1 MSVPAALRNLFNP
14 LFDMFAPKE
23 QESYQPTPLRAMREI
38 TQTESF
44 RAILPHCA
52 YDATAGLFVLDTGER
67 DPKGRSEALGMVI
80 ELTPQ
85 TGATEEMINVLAP
98 IIASAPGGTSMQY
111 SLYGGSRIIDR
122 MKCFALL
129 RDTDAPDDE
138 AQSDADR
145 RSNGIFRAMARKR
158 IDYYMRGACQRL
170 IPHIPMLVR
179 DFRLILSISFN
190 CDPRDVKAIDDL
202 VRMRDGI
209 HATLKAASFD
219 CWNWNATDL
228 INWCYELTNPNK
240 LLTRSAHYKKSYDSG
255 RLIRHQIVDQD
266 TVCTPTDDGK
276 SLRYGLPGESSEVHS
291 RLYSV
296 TGYPADFP
304 LWAMGNL
311 IGDYYH
317 SQLGYPCP
325 FVITMG
331 IQVLD
336 HADHKNIAQIKG
348 ARATTNASSP
358 MARFLPEMQDKKRDW
373 DTVNRSY
380 AKGMGE
386 VDMYHQ
392 VLLMAPPGE
401 IEAAETAARSI
412 WRARGFGLVPMQY
425 MQVPGILT
433 SLPLGYTPTMQR
445 FYKRKGLSCRKTS
458 LNAVNLAPMIAE
470 WKGTSTPVIPF
481 IGRRGQLM
489 SIDLFDNRGGNYNF
503 SCAASSG
510 SGKSMLA
517 NEIASSYL
525 GVGAKVFIIDVGRS
539 YEKICRRYG
548 GEYIEFVK
556 SADFTICVNPFDNIV
571 DIHEDMDMI
580 KPMVAQMASPSGTLT
595 DHDRSLIEIAIN
607 NVWENKKN
615 EMEITDIADALKSS
629 RDRDA
634 RKLGDQL
641 FPYTRDGM
649 YGMYFTGRSNVDFS
663 KDLVVLELEELGSKK
678 DLQSV
683 VLFIMMF
690 RITQSMYHDRRD
702 RKKICII
709 DEAWDLMDGANS
721 GKFIEVGY
729 RRARKYGGA
738 FGTLTQSVMDYYKNA
753 ASQAA
758 LENSDWLFLLKQKKE
773 SIEQLDRGGKL
784 KLDEATKRI
793 LLSVKTE
800 QGLYSEIFIN
810 SPMGS
815 GIGRLIVDPF
825 TLLAYSTDPTDWNAI
840 QAYRDKGIGV
850 TDAINAVLMDRAHH
864 AGGA

>member
-1 MSVPAALRNLFNP
+1 MNMNAALKTLFSP
-14 LFDMFAPKE
+14 LRDMFGPQEE
-23 QESYQPTPLRAMREI
+23 QPYQPTPLRAMREI
-38 TQTESF
+38 TNTESF
-44 RAILPHCA
+44 RSILPHCA
-52 YDATAGLFVLDTGER
+52 YDEVDGLFVLDTGER
-67 DPKGRSEALGMVI
+67 DPKGRSDALGMVI

-98 IIASAPGGTSMQY
+98 IIAGAPGGTFMQF

-122 MKCFALL
+122 MKLFALL
-129 RDTDAPDDE
+129 RDTDDLESQGDG
-138 AQSDADR
+138 DR
-145 RSNGIFRAMARKR
+145 RSKGLFRAMARRRIEYYLRGTAKR
-158 IDYYMRGACQRL
+158 L
-170 IPHIPMLVR
+170 VPHIPFLVR
-179 DFRLILSISFN
+179 DFRLVLSISRH
-190 CDPRDVKAIDDL
+190 CDPRDVKVIEEL
-202 VRMRDGI
+202 VRMRDGV

-219 CWNWNATDL
+219 CWNWSPTDL

-240 LLTRSAHYKKSYDSG
+240 LLTRSAHYKKTYDPG

-266 TVCTPTDDGK
+266 TVCTPTNDGK
-276 SLRYGLPGESSEVHS
+276 SLRYGLPGEASEVHS

-296 TGYPADFP
+296 TGYPKDFP
-304 LWAMGNL
+304 LWGMGNL

-317 SQLGYPCP
+317 GQLGYPCP

-331 IQVLD
+331 IQVLEQ
-336 HADHKNIAQIKG
+336 ADHKNVAQIKG

-358 MARFLPEMQDKKRDW
+358 MARFLPEFQDKKRDW

-380 AKGMGE
+380 AAGMGE

-392 VLLMAPPGE
+392 VLLMAPPAE
-401 IEAAETAARSI
+401 IEAAETATRSI
-412 WRARGFGLVPMQY
+412 WRARGFNLVPMQY

-433 SLPLGYTPTMQR
+433 SLPLGYTPTMQK

-470 WKGTSTPVIPF
+470 WKGTATPVLNL

-489 SIDLFDNRGGNYNF
+489 SIDLFDNKGGNYNF

-510 SGKSMLA
+510 SGKSVLA

-525 GVGAKVFIIDVGRS
+525 GVGAKIFIIDVGRS
-539 YEKICRRYG
+539 YEKICRRYD

-556 SADFTICVNPFDNIV
+556 RPDFRICVNPFDNIV
-571 DIHEDMDMI
+571 DILEDMEMI
-580 KPMVAQMASPSGTLT
+580 KPLVAQMASPSGTLT
-595 DHDRSLIEIAIN
+595 DHDRSLIEIAIVDKWTEMGN
-607 NVWENKKN
+607 L
-615 EMEITDIADALKSS
+615 MEITDVAEALKKSK
-629 RDRDA
+629 DRDA
-634 RKLGDQL
+634 RRLGDQL
-641 FPYTRDGM
+641 FPYTREGM
-649 YGMYFTGRSNVDFS
+649 YGMYFTGKSNVDFS
-663 KDLVVLELEELGSKK
+663 KDLVVLELEELNSKK

-683 VLFIMMF
+683 ILFIMMF
-690 RITQSMYHDRRD
+690 RITQAMYHDRRD

-738 FGTLTQSVMDYYKNA
+738 FGTLTQSVMDYYKNP

-800 QGLYSEIFIN
+800 QGLYSEIYIN
-810 SPMGS
+810 SPMGA

-825 TLLAYSTDPTDWNAI
+825 TLLAYSTDPLDWNAI
-840 QAYRDKGIGV
+840 QRYRDQGLGV
-850 TDAINAVLMDRAHH
+850 TDAINAVLQEREERAGSP
-864 AGGA
+864 A